1 MKAKDLAKFF
11 VGDIWRLH
19 GLCDSIVSDRGPL
32 FVADFWKA
40 VCHCLQI
47 NVSLSTAYHPETDGQ
62 TENANAFMEQYLRL
76 YIDYSQEDV
85 YEWLPM
91 AEFAANNAVNAST
104 QVSPFFANKGFHPR
118 MSFGPPRMTHR
129 ISPKHLRE
137 QTTAGNNFASK
148 MAEVLDVLCMNLTH
162 AREKQEKAS
171 STNRSVA
178 PAYRVGDEVFFDS
191 RNIATSRPIRKL
203 DCKFIGP
210 FKITKLNNSH
220 AYQLGLPFEYGKLHN
235 VFHTSLLKP
244 APINPLPGQLNPSPL
259 PVALDA
265 SGENLFAIE
274 AILDSKRNKNKNKN
288 KFYYLI
294 LWRSQGPED
303 KTWEPLENVVN
314 ATSSIQEFERRFP
327 KKIKPTKSETERAR
341 KFARASMKKVSS
353 NTNS

>member
-1 MKAKDLAKFF
+1 
-11 VGDIWRLH
+11 
-19 GLCDSIVSDRGPL
+19 
-32 FVADFWKA
+32 
-40 VCHCLQI
+40 
-47 NVSLSTAYHPETDGQ
+47 
-62 TENANAFMEQYLRL
+62 
-76 YIDYSQEDV
+76 
-85 YEWLPM
+85 
-91 AEFAANNAVNAST
+91 
-104 QVSPFFANKGFHPR
+104 
-118 MSFGPPRMTHR
+118 
-129 ISPKHLRE
+129 
-137 QTTAGNNFASK
+137 
-148 MAEVLDVLCMNLTH
+148 MAEVLDVLRMNLTR
-162 AREKQEKAS
+162 ARENQEKAS
-171 STNRSVA
+171 STNRSAA
-178 PAYRVGDEVFFDS
+178 PAYRVGDEVFLDS

-210 FKITKLNNSH
+210 FKITKLINSH

-244 APINPLPGQLNPSPL
+244 APTNPLPGQLNPSPL

-274 AILDSKRNKNKNKN
+274 AILDSKRSKNKK

-294 LWRSQGPED
+294 LWRSQDPED

-341 KFARASMKKVSS
+341 KFAMASMKKVSS